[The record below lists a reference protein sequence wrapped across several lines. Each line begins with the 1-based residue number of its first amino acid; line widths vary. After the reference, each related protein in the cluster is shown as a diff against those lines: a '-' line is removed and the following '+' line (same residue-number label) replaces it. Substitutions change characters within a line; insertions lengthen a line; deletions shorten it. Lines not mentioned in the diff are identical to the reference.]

1 MEHSDTPKT
10 PRHRIW
16 ILLGLV
22 CAVLACYIGVMFNL
36 QIVHGEE
43 YLTRSVS
50 QIVRST
56 TVEAARGEITDRNG
70 NLIVGN
76 RQTYT
81 LTFDASL
88 LPEGVD
94 ENESI
99 LRLINLCIENNVEYT
114 DNVPLSQDA
123 PFTYIETSSTAST
136 QFGYY
141 LNGYLQKPGLLGRL
155 ETALEKRKKAI
166 AAAEEKGEA
175 PEESPLLDQLLNDG
189 LPTEDLTLE
198 DLTAEQLMIAMRW
211 DFEID
216 DSVSDADARKIAA
229 VRCELS
235 AGEAIAFTY
244 ILADDVDIN
253 LITDVKDGN
262 YYGANIGTA
271 YTREYETT
279 AAAHILGYV
288 GDINPEEYEELSDKG
303 YTRTSVVG
311 KTGVE
316 AAFEEYL
323 HGTNGTRISNTND
336 EGKVTSELYTVEPQP
351 GNTVELTLDLPFQE
365 QVEQLLNEK
374 VDELN
379 RQDGLTERGAAAVV
393 IDIESRDILAI
404 ASAPTYDL
412 SNFNKNYNEYA
423 ADPANPMWN
432 RATQGLYAPG
442 STLKPLTAIAAL
454 EEGVTTRTEV
464 LNDTGKWLYPG
475 YSNSYTYCW
484 KRTGHGRVNV
494 TSAISNSC
502 NYYFAEMGYRL
513 GMDTLREYLSA
524 FGLGDHTGIE
534 TGDKAG
540 TLPENPQGQ
549 DLAPWAAFGQ
559 ANQLYT
565 PIQLANYIA
574 TLVSGGEYRDAHLL
588 KTVRTYDNSEVVYS
602 AAEEEPVQA
611 LDIDPQNLEAVLKG
625 MLGYTQPG
633 GQVYTYFKDCIVTAG
648 AKTGT
653 AQLGGNNENNGV
665 FVCFAPYDDPEIAVA
680 LVIEKGGA
688 GSVLAETAVEIL
700 NAYFAEDGEV
710 SVPTGENALLG

>member
-10 PRHRIW
+10 ARHRIW
-16 ILLGLV
+16 VLLGLIA
-22 CAVLACYIGVMFNL
+22 AVLLCYVGVMFNL
-36 QIVHGEE
+36 QIVHGED
-43 YLTRSVS
+43 YLARSVS

-88 LPEGVD
+88 LPDGVD
-94 ENESI
+94 ENEAI
-99 LRLINLCIENNVEYT
+99 LRLINLCIDNGVEYT
-114 DNVPLSQDA
+114 DNVPLTQSA
-123 PFTYIETSSTAST
+123 PFTYIETSSSAST

-166 AAAEEKGEA
+166 AAAEEKGETA
-175 PEESPLLDQLLNDG
+175 EESPLLDQLLDAG
-189 LPTEDLTLE
+189 LPSEDLTLE

-211 DFEID
+211 DFDID
-216 DSVSDADARKIAA
+216 DSVSDADVRKIAA

-262 YYGANIGTA
+262 YYGADIGTA

-288 GDINPEEYEELSDKG
+288 GDINPEEYSELADKG
-303 YTRTSVVG
+303 YTRNSIVG

-365 QVEQLLNEK
+365 QVEQLLNDK
-374 VDELN
+374 VNELN
-379 RQDGLTERGAAAVV
+379 RQDGITERGAAAVV
-393 IDIESRDILAI
+393 LDIKSRDILAI

-454 EEGVTTRTEV
+454 EEGKTTRTEII
-464 LNDTGKWLYPG
+464 NDTGKWLYPG

-484 KRTGHGRVNV
+484 KRSGHGRVNV

-524 FGLGDHTGIE
+524 FGLGKHTGIE
-534 TGDKAG
+534 TGDQTG
-540 TLPENPQGQ
+540 TLPENPEGQ

-574 TLVSGGEYRDAHLL
+574 TLVSGGQYRDTHLL

-602 AAEEEPVQA
+602 ADQEEAVQA
-611 LDIDPQNLEAVLKG
+611 LDIDPQNLDAVLRG

-653 AQLGGNNENNGV
+653 AQLGGDSKNNGV

-680 LVIEKGGA
+680 LVIEKGDAGA
-688 GSVLAETAVEIL
+688 VLAETAVNIL
-700 NAYFAEDGEV
+700 NAYFADDGETA
-710 SVPTGENALLG
+710 SATGENTLLG

>member
-56 TVEAARGEITDRNG
+56 TVDAARGEITDRNG

-114 DNVPLSQDA
+114 DNAPLSQDA

-175 PEESPLLDQLLNDG
+175 PEESPLLDQLLNGG

-653 AQLGGNNENNGV
+653 AQLGGDNENNGV

-700 NAYFAEDGEV
+700 NAYFAEDGTV